1 MNATLVTSGAPR
13 GEPVPTA
20 YRSTARTH
28 VGRVRK
34 VNEDRIL
41 DRPDRALWAVAD
53 GMGGHRGGDIA
64 AELVVAA
71 LRDLAD
77 DPAPIT
83 DDAIRAALMRANDA
97 ILGRSAAA
105 GGVIGSTI
113 VALHIAH
120 GEAHLFWAGDS
131 RAYRATRGAWE
142 QMTRDHSLVQ
152 ELLDQGVIDARD
164 AAHHPRAHVIT
175 RALGVD
181 ATVEVESLS
190 FPIAEDETIL
200 LCSDGLSRSLDP
212 AALRDSGNREADAL
226 LADALR
232 KDGSDNISFLV
243 IRSNEPAT

>member
-1 MNATLVTSGAPR
+1 VNATLVTSGTAR
-13 GEPVPTA
+13 GEPFPFA

-64 AELVVAA
+64 AELAVAA

-83 DDAIRAALMRANDA
+83 DDAILAALMRANGD
-97 ILGRSAAA
+97 ILARGAAA

-113 VALHIAH
+113 VALHIAQ
-120 GEAHLFWAGDS
+120 GEAHIFWAGDS

-142 QMTRDHSLVQ
+142 QVTRDHSFVQ
-152 ELLDQGVIDARD
+152 ELLDQGLIDARA

-181 ATVEVESLS
+181 AAVEVERVS
-190 FPIAEDETIL
+190 FAIAADEVIL

-212 AALRDSGNREADAL
+212 AAIADPGDREADQL
-226 LADALR
+226 LAEALQ

-243 IRSNEPAT
+243 ICANEAMR

>member
-1 MNATLVTSGAPR
+1 MNATLVTSGPPR
-13 GEPVPTA
+13 GEPLPFPF
-20 YRSTARTH
+20 RSTARTH

-64 AELVVAA
+64 AELAVAV

-77 DPAPIT
+77 DSAPIT
-83 DDAIRAALMRANDA
+83 DDAILAALMRANA
-97 ILGRSAAA
+97 EILARGATA

-113 VALHIAH
+113 VALHIAQ
-120 GEAHLFWAGDS
+120 GEAHIFWAGDS

-142 QMTRDHSLVQ
+142 QVTRDHSLVQ
-152 ELLDQGVIDARD
+152 ELLDQGLIDSSD

-181 ATVEVESLS
+181 LSL
-190 FPIAEDETIL
+190 IHI
-200 LCSDGLSRSLDP
+200 
-212 AALRDSGNREADAL
+212 
-226 LADALR
+226 
-232 KDGSDNISFLV
+232 
-243 IRSNEPAT
+243 